1 MVAKASIYNIWT
13 KTKGNF
19 LLDKQVN
26 QHPQEDNMLSTIE
39 DMLDEFIQIST
50 MNMQKTNERIRNT
63 EF

>member
-1 MVAKASIYNIWT
+1 
-13 KTKGNF
+13 
-19 LLDKQVN
+19 
-26 QHPQEDNMLSTIE
+26 MLSTIE